1 MASVPDPPGDY
12 RETLAKVP
20 IFSSLTAD
28 ELGFLAQRAVPRHC
42 SPGEIVF
49 GEGEPCAG
57 LYVVEAGMSASSRA
71 PPASSASAPVRYRR

>member
-1 MASVPDPPGDY
+1 MTSVPDPLADY

-20 IFSSLTAD
+20 IFSSLSP
-28 ELGFLAQRAVPRHC
+28 EGLGFLAQRAVPRHC

-71 PPASSASAPVRYRR
+71 PPASSASAPVQYRR

>member
-57 LYVVEAGMSASSRA
+57 LYVVERGQIRIFK
-71 PPASSASAPVRYRR
+71 SSASVIR